1 LYVQTSAESP
11 VPRTSTNILAFV
23 LAVAVPSVA
32 LEADDGLRVRSSAV
46 SAPCVE
52 AVAREW
58 EAQGGRAVSV
68 EAGDLRDA
76 GRWDVLVGSGVEL
89 TRALEG
95 GDADLASDV
104 EVARIP
110 WVLHLPSGGDVRAL
124 SDLVRSDV
132 EIVMPAGAASYEARR
147 ALAEEGAAR
156 VVETTD
162 TARLRSAPVAL
173 VPLSLAGV
181 GKLVEVDVPPIP
193 VGAAVGIRALHV
205 EDATA
210 FVRYLGSEGGQ
221 QVFAT
226 CSSQ

>member
-1 LYVQTSAESP
+1 
-11 VPRTSTNILAFV
+11 VPRASTNIIAIV
-23 LAVAVPSVA
+23 LAVTAPCA
-32 LEADDGLRVRSSAV
+32 GLAADDALRVRSSVV
-46 SAPCVE
+46 SARCVE
-52 AVAREW
+52 AVAHAW
-58 EAQGGRAVSV
+58 EARGGRAVSV
-68 EAGDLRDA
+68 EAGGLRDA

-110 WVLHLPSGGDVRAL
+110 WVLHLPSGGDVHAL
-124 SDLVRSDV
+124 SDLARSDV
-132 EIVMPAGAASYEARR
+132 EIVMPAGAAGYEARR

-162 TARLRSAPVAL
+162 TARLHTAPVAL
-173 VPLSLAGV
+173 VPLSLAGA

-193 VGAAVGIRALHV
+193 VGAAVGMRARHV
-205 EDATA
+205 EDAAA

-226 CSSQ
+226 CSPQ

>member
-1 LYVQTSAESP
+1 
-11 VPRTSTNILAFV
+11 
-23 LAVAVPSVA
+23 
-32 LEADDGLRVRSSAV
+32 
-46 SAPCVE
+46 
-52 AVAREW
+52 
-58 EAQGGRAVSV
+58 VSV
-68 EAGDLRDA
+68 EVGGLRDA

-110 WVLHLPSGGDVRAL
+110 WVLHLPSGGDVHAL
-124 SDLVRSDV
+124 SDLARSDV
-132 EIVMPAGAASYEARR
+132 EIVMPAGAAGYEARR

-162 TARLRSAPVAL
+162 TARLHSAPVAL
-173 VPLSLAGV
+173 VPLSLAGA

-193 VGAAVGIRALHV
+193 VGAAVGMRARHV

-226 CSSQ
+226 CSPQ

>member
-1 LYVQTSAESP
+1 MLSRASP
-11 VPRTSTNILAFV
+11 TIFAFV
-23 LAVAVPSVA
+23 LAVAVPSTA
-32 LEADDGLRVRSSAV
+32 LEANDALRVRSSAV
-46 SAPCVE
+46 SARCVE
-52 AVAREW
+52 AVARAW
-58 EAQGGRAVSV
+58 EARGGREVSV
-68 EAGDLRDA
+68 EAGGLRDT
-76 GRWDVLVGSGVEL
+76 GPWDVLVGSGVEL

-104 EVARIP
+104 EIASIP

-132 EIVMPAGAASYEARR
+132 EIVMPAGAAAYEARR
-147 ALAEEGAAR
+147 VLAEEGAAR

-162 TARLRSAPVAL
+162 AARLRSAPVAL

-181 GKLVEVDVPPIP
+181 GKLVEVDVPPIR
-193 VGAAVGIRALHV
+193 VGAAVGMRARHP

-226 CSSQ
+226 CPSQ

>member
-1 LYVQTSAESP
+1 
-11 VPRTSTNILAFV
+11 V
-23 LAVAVPSVA
+23 LAVVVPSAA
-32 LEADDGLRVRSSAV
+32 LEANEALRVRSSSV
-46 SAPCVE
+46 SVRCVE
-52 AVAREW
+52 AVARTW

-68 EAGDLRDA
+68 EAGGLRDA

-95 GDADLASDV
+95 GDADLTSDV
-104 EVARIP
+104 EIARIP
-110 WVLHLPSGGDVRAL
+110 WVLHLPAGGDVHAL

-132 EIVMPAGAASYEARR
+132 EIVMPAGAAAYEARR

-162 TARLRSAPVAL
+162 TARLHSAPVAL

-181 GKLVEVDVPPIP
+181 GRLIEVDVPPIP
-193 VGAAVGIRALHV
+193 VGAAVGIRARHV